1 MGIAAMDILC
11 CRITIGDADPS
22 NPMRIQ
28 NGVEITEVQ
37 SLEINESYKKL
48 IGTAKVIFPKGS
60 VCRSTIIGNVTLEG
74 KDVSRITTEVMQDG
88 VIIEKRSAQRLVDET
103 TFKVGQ
109 RINIKLGYNGVL
121 KNMFDG
127 YITGYNSDSTLEI
140 QCENMAYKL
149 KLKQAPHFETPAKG
163 TTVNEVLEGKY
174 NILKD
179 TGFRI
184 HSDTKR
190 FEIHIGKVKVTD
202 NFTVADILSEWSK
215 YKVYCFLKYDAD
227 DDGAIPSIAVGRPYS
242 SSKAQPVFPE
252 DESTGP
258 YRIYFNE
265 HVAQSNL
272 KVVKTDPKFLAVT
285 GKALGTD
292 EKFFE
297 VTVRMNPEYD
307 PATPGSKEFQTVNA
321 TQISKKTHKVTG
333 NTTASEAKT
342 RTKVDLS
349 TYTIVP
355 YMSPHV
361 VINSDRLVEETTEY
375 FRNYNL
381 NGITGNVTVF
391 GDFGLSPAVQVELI
405 DYRNPSK
412 NGVYLVEEVTTTF
425 GVGGYRQQLS
435 IPYKIRK

>member
-1 MGIAAMDILC
+1 MDILC

-202 NFTVADILSEWSK
+202 NFTVADIL
-215 YKVYCFLKYDAD
+215 
-227 DDGAIPSIAVGRPYS
+227 PNGR
-242 SSKAQPVFPE
+242 
-252 DESTGP
+252 ST
-258 YRIYFNE
+258 R
-265 HVAQSNL
+265 S
-272 KVVKTDPKFLAVT
+272 
-285 GKALGTD
+285 
-292 EKFFE
+292 
-297 VTVRMNPEYD
+297 
-307 PATPGSKEFQTVNA
+307 
-321 TQISKKTHKVTG
+321 
-333 NTTASEAKT
+333 
-342 RTKVDLS
+342 
-349 TYTIVP
+349 
-355 YMSPHV
+355 
-361 VINSDRLVEETTEY
+361 
-375 FRNYNL
+375 
-381 NGITGNVTVF
+381 TVF
-391 GDFGLSPAVQVELI
+391 
-405 DYRNPSK
+405 
-412 NGVYLVEEVTTTF
+412 
-425 GVGGYRQQLS
+425 
-435 IPYKIRK
+435 

>member
-1 MGIAAMDILC
+1 MDILC

-215 YKVYCFLKYDAD
+215 YKVYCFLKA
-227 DDGAIPSIAVGRPYS
+227 
-242 SSKAQPVFPE
+242 E
-252 DESTGP
+252 
-258 YRIYFNE
+258 FNL
-265 HVAQSNL
+265 Q
-272 KVVKTDPKFLAVT
+272 
-285 GKALGTD
+285 
-292 EKFFE
+292 
-297 VTVRMNPEYD
+297 M
-307 PATPGSKEFQTVNA
+307 Q
-321 TQISKKTHKVTG
+321 Q
-333 NTTASEAKT
+333 
-342 RTKVDLS
+342 
-349 TYTIVP
+349 
-355 YMSPHV
+355 
-361 VINSDRLVEETTEY
+361 NSD
-375 FRNYNL
+375 
-381 NGITGNVTVF
+381 
-391 GDFGLSPAVQVELI
+391 
-405 DYRNPSK
+405 
-412 NGVYLVEEVTTTF
+412 
-425 GVGGYRQQLS
+425 
-435 IPYKIRK
+435 

>member
-190 FEIHIGKVKVTD
+190 FEIPYTGHAQRIPEWVVIHLITAFF
-202 NFTVADILSEWSK
+202 FTEQQA
-215 YKVYCFLKYDAD
+215 A
-227 DDGAIPSIAVGRPYS
+227 S
-242 SSKAQPVFPE
+242 SRQVVCLCPDLHYLVIFPHYLFRR
-252 DESTGP
+252 G
-258 YRIYFNE
+258 
-265 HVAQSNL
+265 
-272 KVVKTDPKFLAVT
+272 
-285 GKALGTD
+285 GTD
-292 EKFFE
+292 
-297 VTVRMNPEYD
+297 V
-307 PATPGSKEFQTVNA
+307 
-321 TQISKKTHKVTG
+321 
-333 NTTASEAKT
+333 
-342 RTKVDLS
+342 
-349 TYTIVP
+349 
-355 YMSPHV
+355 
-361 VINSDRLVEETTEY
+361 DRLVHRSVIPGKEIDRVESIPVAVPVIFYPMHVQGLSRKGSETPLLHVRQAVIGVGICHRVLFQSIVLGNDVKLCMGIHHRAQEEG
-375 FRNYNL
+375 YNWNCFHTQSL
-381 NGITGNVTVF
+381 FKFTGGIRERALSYLPEIENRYRDSPIPTARITPSQNRKVF
-391 GDFGLSPAVQVELI
+391 GPSRFIQKLPPVLPGREYVHFQPQMTPTSHIRSRPA
-405 DYRNPSK
+405 
-412 NGVYLVEEVTTTF
+412 TT
-425 GVGGYRQQLS
+425 R
-435 IPYKIRK
+435 